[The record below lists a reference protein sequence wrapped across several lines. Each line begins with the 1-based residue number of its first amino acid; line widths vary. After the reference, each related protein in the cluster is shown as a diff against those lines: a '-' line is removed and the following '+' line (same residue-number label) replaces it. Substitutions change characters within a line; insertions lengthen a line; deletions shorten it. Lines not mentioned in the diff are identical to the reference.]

1 MSAAAAQAA
10 AAGMFGFP
18 VLQGFPAAA
27 LLPNLAG
34 LQALGAWPQS
44 LAAAAAMQQQ
54 QQGWPADMQQ
64 AAMQQ
69 LQEQQL
75 QQLASGQLGMPLGG
89 PMAAAAAAAA
99 LQRQQSLQ
107 QQDQQRQQQ
116 QQGGFPLPVGMP
128 GMLGA
133 LPGSGADLFSQQMQA
148 MAALT
153 SSQPMAWAAAGLGEA
168 AARMN

>member
-1 MSAAAAQAA
+1 M
-10 AAGMFGFP
+10 
-18 VLQGFPAAA
+18 LQGFPAAA

-34 LQALGAWPQS
+34 LQALGAWPAG
-44 LAAAAAMQQQ
+44 LAAAMQQQ
-54 QQGWPADMQQ
+54 QQGWPPDMQQ

-89 PMAAAAAAAA
+89 PMAAAAAAAVA
-99 LQRQQSLQ
+99 MQRQQSQQ
-107 QQDQQRQQQ
+107 QQDQQQRQQQ
-116 QQGGFPLPVGMP
+116 QGGLSLPVGVQ

-133 LPGSGADLFSQQMQA
+133 LPGSGADLYSQQMQA
-148 MAALT
+148 MAAL
-153 SSQPMAWAAAGLGEA
+153 SSQPMAWAAAGLGDA